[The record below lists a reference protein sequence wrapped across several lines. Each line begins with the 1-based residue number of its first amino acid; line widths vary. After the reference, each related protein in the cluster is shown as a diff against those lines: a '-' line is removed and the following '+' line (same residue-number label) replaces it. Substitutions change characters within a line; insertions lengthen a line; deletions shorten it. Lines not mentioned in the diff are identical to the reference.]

1 MKKYIA
7 IVLALGLLLVGC
19 GQKAEEPTAAPTQ
32 TTAAPT
38 ETTEAAE
45 TTEAPETT
53 APQPKL
59 VTATVMGDHIPVIRL
74 LLAKDEAVEVT
85 GYDSEQV
92 AQVKTGAGTGTVETR
107 FLSFPEETF
116 EPWTAYSQWNAGL
129 YGSFDLLGEPESKL
143 GTNTKLEVLAELGD
157 CYYVNYDGRTGFVSS
172 GQVSKWQYVSPEVTQ
187 GSSGGSS
194 SSGSGSRDGEDITM
208 MDRIRLNLVAE
219 TTKTGSAKAKIDGV
233 PVVIRYA
240 SLGEQIQVVA
250 EEGFAD
256 PLPGYL
262 TIQEPD
268 GSYAYVPEIWVQKE
282 GDPAFEGWEG
292 FAGYNC
298 KLYDNPT
305 LSGKELKPLYGN
317 TAIKVLWDTGT
328 VAYIQAGEDTGFAP
342 SGTLRTTRLPAP
354 ATEDSGGGSSHSSS
368 SSGGGGNWTPPK
380 L

>member
-1 MKKYIA
+1 
-7 IVLALGLLLVGC
+7 
-19 GQKAEEPTAAPTQ
+19 
-32 TTAAPT
+32 
-38 ETTEAAE
+38 
-45 TTEAPETT
+45 
-53 APQPKL
+53 
-59 VTATVMGDHIPVIRL
+59 
-74 LLAKDEAVEVT
+74 
-85 GYDSEQV
+85 
-92 AQVKTGAGTGTVETR
+92 
-107 FLSFPEETF
+107 
-116 EPWTAYSQWNAGL
+116 
-129 YGSFDLLGEPESKL
+129 
-143 GTNTKLEVLAELGD
+143 
-157 CYYVNYDGRTGFVSS
+157 
-172 GQVSKWQYVSPEVTQ
+172 
-187 GSSGGSS
+187 
-194 SSGSGSRDGEDITM
+194 M
-208 MDRIRLNLVAE
+208 MERIRLNLVAE

-233 PVVIRYA
+233 PVIIRYA

-282 GDPAFEGWEG
+282 GDPVFESWEG

-305 LSGKELKPLYGN
+305 LSGKALKPLYGN

-354 ATEDSGGGSSHSSS
+354 AAEDSGGGSSHSSS
-368 SSGGGGNWTPPK
+368 SGGGGDWTPPK

>member
-1 MKKYIA
+1 M
-7 IVLALGLLLVGC
+7 
-19 GQKAEEPTAAPTQ
+19 E
-32 TTAAPT
+32 
-38 ETTEAAE
+38 
-45 TTEAPETT
+45 
-53 APQPKL
+53 
-59 VTATVMGDHIPVIRL
+59 
-74 LLAKDEAVEVT
+74 
-85 GYDSEQV
+85 
-92 AQVKTGAGTGTVETR
+92 
-107 FLSFPEETF
+107 
-116 EPWTAYSQWNAGL
+116 
-129 YGSFDLLGEPESKL
+129 
-143 GTNTKLEVLAELGD
+143 
-157 CYYVNYDGRTGFVSS
+157 
-172 GQVSKWQYVSPEVTQ
+172 
-187 GSSGGSS
+187 
-194 SSGSGSRDGEDITM
+194 
-208 MDRIRLNLVAE
+208 RIRLNLVAE

-305 LSGKELKPLYGN
+305 LSGKALKPLYGN
-317 TAIKVLWDTGT
+317 TAIKVLW
-328 VAYIQAGEDTGFAP
+328 DTGFAP

-354 ATEDSGGGSSHSSS
+354 AAEDSGGGSSHSSS
-368 SSGGGGNWTPPK
+368 SGGGGDWTPPK